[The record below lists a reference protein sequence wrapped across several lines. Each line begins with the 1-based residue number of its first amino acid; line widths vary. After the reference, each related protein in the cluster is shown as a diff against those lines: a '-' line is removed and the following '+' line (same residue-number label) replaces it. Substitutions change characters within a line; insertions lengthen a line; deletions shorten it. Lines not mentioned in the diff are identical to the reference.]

1 MKRLVK
7 FSLNYEK
14 YNRYIDYKIIT
25 KIKLLNMKLTEKRL
39 REIIREELTSAD
51 GHVDEILPAVAATVA
66 RQAAAGAVADKLS
79 EGLGTL
85 IKKVTEGIVP
95 QPKDLVSL
103 VTASAEMHDADEDDE
118 HTYEGFMGAAKEL
131 VENAIAK
138 VVGNAAKD
146 AAADAV
152 KDKIAA
158 KIG

>member
-7 FSLNYEK
+7 FFLNYEK

-39 REIIREELTSAD
+39 REIIREELTSTD
-51 GHVDEILPAVAATVA
+51 GQVDELAPVIATVA

-95 QPKDLVSL
+95 EPKDLVGL

-138 VVGNAAKD
+138 VVGGAAKD